1 MTDRRVGSGA
11 SGHSAGDPPVILF
24 DGWCPLCIRTVRFVL
39 RADRRAVFRFA
50 ALDSP
55 VALDLLD
62 RLDDA
67 PDCSSDEYEAVRGGS
82 SVALLMGGHV
92 HVRSDAVLRIAAVLP
107 WPWRLLTVL
116 RLVPRALRDSVYE
129 AVSRR
134 RHETW
139 GRLDRCYLPPADQ
152 RDRFL
157 DTPRH
162 EPFAP

>member
-1 MTDRRVGSGA
+1 VRDRRVASDA
-11 SGHSAGDPPVILF
+11 SGHSAGAHPVILF
-24 DGWCPLCIRTVRFVL
+24 DGWCPLCIRTVRLVL
-39 RADRRAVFRFA
+39 RADSRAVFRFA

-67 PDCSSDEYEAVRGGS
+67 PGCGNDDIEAVRGGS

-92 HVRSDAVLRIAAVLP
+92 HVRSDAVLRIAAALP
-107 WPWRLLTVL
+107 WPWRLLIVL
-116 RLVPRALRDSVYE
+116 RLVPRAVRNSVYE
-129 AVSRR
+129 AISRS

-139 GRLDRCYLPPADQ
+139 GRLDRCYLPPTDQ

-157 DTPRH
+157 DIPPN
-162 EPFAP
+162 EPIAP

>member
-1 MTDRRVGSGA
+1 VGFGA
-11 SGHSAGDPPVILF
+11 SGHLAGDPPVILF

-62 RLDDA
+62 RLNA
-67 PDCSSDEYEAVRGGS
+67 ASGCSSDDIEAVRGGS
-82 SVALLMGGHV
+82 SVALLLGGQV
-92 HVRSDAVLRIAAVLP
+92 HVRSDAVLRIAAALP
-107 WPWRLLTVL
+107 FPWRLLTVL
-116 RLVPRALRDSVYE
+116 RLVPRAVRNSVYE

-134 RHETW
+134 RHKTW
-139 GRLDRCYLPPADQ
+139 GRLDRCYLPPTDQ

-157 DTPRH
+157 DIPRH
-162 EPFAP
+162 EPIAP